1 MANVKKSDG
10 GNRFKRRSLDDRLER
25 NYRQKVRIIRG
36 LTTRNASA
44 KDLDLC
50 AKWMYVFS
58 RATKE
63 EGRARDYLLEQMLRQ
78 LRESGQLSLPF
89 TNLAN
94 CSLELRLLLDEEGRQ
109 RLRRFSPPQVV
120 APRPSSC
127 ILDTRR
133 IKPPSFEWRRR
144 VQHLDHLEDQY
155 WREEQEIWNFDLPI
169 EECPKNKPTPTA
181 SKPKKI
187 GKTFGIQVDVP
198 VLSPRA
204 ERDLCERERKQR
216 QILKRRERDRL
227 ERQVREQERDRQ
239 RTLLAEEQK
248 LDRQRLEKARQQRDR
263 RLLEQQLKVKERRDY
278 ERYLLLKRREEQR
291 LQDQRLWTQRH
302 PGTTSSE
309 DLEVMQ
315 AAGQELEQHPNQQLA
330 HEVIN
335 RSQAMAIT
343 MPVES
348 DATKSSRREQQLNLR
363 AENIKRKVLAYEQ
376 LKEYHRE
383 KARSERKR
391 RERDLKEPLKANEE
405 VETNNQIEKPKK
417 DKNLQKRARKQEGR
431 EKGEFELRDI
441 EKKVSTDEVEDFVTI
456 REQEQ
461 KRLKEYQEK
470 EEFERK
476 VLQKKIETDRM
487 QRKREQDVIC
497 ISENMEK
504 LETSQMEDFEKN
516 KEKELASVKECQ
528 KREEIEK
535 KLKSE
540 TNQKKRK
547 EFEKKREQ
555 ELQALFKERQD
566 REEFERKV
574 MERLETE
581 RKERE
586 ELERKRQQELRSLKE
601 RQEREEF
608 ERKELEKRLETDRKE
623 KEDLERKRELD
634 LKCQKEQRD
643 RKEFEKKV
651 FEKLETERRERE
663 GFERKTCEERE
674 REGRTIEELKATLN
688 EVQKREIKRIEELE
702 RISQEK
708 RELEKREQ
716 DECERIS
723 KKEELLRERRL
734 LEKIKRSKSEREEL
748 ERKAREED
756 LKREQIIRRWLQMR
770 EEEEMK
776 EKKEREKRQKR
787 ILKECEKKMH
797 ERIIIEDKTSK
808 LVDREEKERKDRE
821 ELVRLKREILLQDQQ
836 KREKLEDKGL
846 KIKEGE
852 NLRDKLDR
860 GERDWNQ
867 RIEQL
872 RQTTEGGIQLE
883 SEAREVS
890 RKLKKH
896 LERRLELHQND
907 DMPENKSD
915 NICFENPPGDMKK
928 LCSTSRGVLL
938 RLNKLNERHSSGIS
952 EQLRERHKVL
962 DELRLEAGE
971 RLDQN
976 SQRKTAA
983 ETKSKDVDDE
993 HCTHHQLGTQKTRFS
1008 SSREYFH
1015 PGSLKRRSERW
1026 ARFMGSEDNSEP
1038 ADYPR
1043 QGHPPGSYSSAENNP
1058 VTEPRYSLVGRYSPR
1073 RKSYTVEHQNVPP
1086 TPFGNTEQREAYGSY
1101 VRNRVA
1107 EWRKMLRPRSSSTG
1121 VEELE
1126 ERREEGGGRAGDIG
1140 LTYCTRTGKKR
1151 YTQIKQPKISRDQIM
1166 MKEDRVQQSRVF
1178 GQLLS
1183 QARTSDYHPDI
1194 LAAEN
1199 CLLQK
1204 KLSEGQA
1211 KASNNYIQ
1219 EAILLVARR
1228 LISVFQSDVTYA
1240 SSEEE
1245 NETHG
1250 DEVPAQIYLQE
1261 VKTMVK
1267 LPRPVFKTMMK
1278 IFLSFDEPIMP
1289 HFVEKIG
1296 ILDTE
1301 LEVHLKKICNRVFA
1315 RQGDKI
1321 LRRNAEQLMHQ
1332 QRLVQSCH
1340 LTEMCR
1346 DSEEQ
1351 TLRQWRRL
1359 DRNLLVGIR
1368 NLFHDYCDMRDALPG
1383 VTLQTIERLYSEWK
1397 ARRFTID

>member
-1 MANVKKSDG
+1 MASVKKRDV
-10 GNRFKRRSLDDRLER
+10 GNRIKRSSLEDRLER

-36 LTTRNASA
+36 LTARNASA

-127 ILDTRR
+127 ILATRR
-133 IKPPSFEWRRR
+133 IKPSSFEWRRR

-155 WREEQEIWNFDLPI
+155 WREEQEIWNLDLPT
-169 EECPKNKPTPTA
+169 EECPEPKPTPIA
-181 SKPKKI
+181 PKAKKT
-187 GKTFGIQVDVP
+187 GKTFGLQVDVP

-239 RTLLAEEQK
+239 RILLAEQRK
-248 LDRQRLEKARQQRDR
+248 LDSQRLEKARQQRDR
-263 RLLEQQLKVKERRDY
+263 RLREQQLKVKERRDY
-278 ERYLLLKRREEQR
+278 ERYLLLKKREAQR
-291 LQDQRLWTQRH
+291 LQDQRLWTQRR
-302 PGTTSSE
+302 PCTPSSE
-309 DLEVMQ
+309 DFKVR
-315 AAGQELEQHPNQQLA
+315 ELEQHPNQELR
-330 HEVIN
+330 HEVKS
-335 RSQAMAIT
+335 RSEAIAIT

-348 DATKSSRREQQLNLR
+348 DATKSSRREQQLHLR

-383 KARSERKR
+383 KARSEREKQLRKR
-391 RERDLKEPLKANEE
+391 RERDSKEPLGANEE
-405 VETNNQIEKPKK
+405 VESNNQIEKGEKN
-417 DKNLQKRARKQEGR
+417 KNLQKKARKPG
-431 EKGEFELRDI
+431 GEFEQKDF
-441 EKKVSTDEVEDFVTI
+441 EKKVSTDQGEDIVGI

-461 KRLKEYQEK
+461 KRLRKHQEK
-470 EEFERK
+470 IK
-476 VLQKKIETDRM
+476 ETDRM
-487 QRKREQDVIC
+487 QRK
-497 ISENMEK
+497 
-504 LETSQMEDFEKN
+504 DFERMRQQEVTSLSESI
-516 KEKELASVKECQ
+516 EKVEPELTTVKE
-528 KREEIEK
+528 RK
-535 KLKSE
+535 KKEDIAKKELKSE
-540 TNQKKRK
+540 TDQR
-547 EFEKKREQ
+547 EREEHERKREQ
-555 ELQALFKERQD
+555 ELQALLNERRE

-574 MERLETE
+574 LERLETE

-586 ELERKRQQELRSLKE
+586 DLERRRQHELISLKE

-634 LKCQKEQRD
+634 LKCQKELRE
-643 RKEFEKKV
+643 REEFEKKV
-651 FEKLETERRERE
+651 FEKLDKERKERE
-663 GFERKTCEERE
+663 VFERKTCEERE

-688 EVQKREIKRIEELE
+688 EVQKREIKRNEELE
-702 RISQEK
+702 KIAQEK

-723 KKEELLRERRL
+723 KEEELVRERRL
-734 LEKIKRSKSEREEL
+734 LEKIKQSKSEREEL
-748 ERKAREED
+748 ERNAREED
-756 LKREQIIRRWLQMR
+756 LKREKILRRWLQMQ
-770 EEEEMK
+770 EEEEMM
-776 EKKEREKRQKR
+776 EKKERDIRQKR
-787 ILKECEKKMH
+787 ILEKCERK
-797 ERIIIEDKTSK
+797 IIDRTSE
-808 LVDREEKERKDRE
+808 LTDREEKERKDRE
-821 ELVRLKREILLQDQQ
+821 EHIRQKKDILLQDQQ
-836 KREKLEDKGL
+836 KKSKLEDNRL
-846 KIKEGE
+846 KRKEE
-852 NLRDKLDR
+852 EHLRDKLDR
-860 GERDWNQ
+860 EERDWNQ
-867 RIEQL
+867 RIELL

-883 SEAREVS
+883 SKAIEVS

-896 LERRLELHQND
+896 FERRLELYQND
-907 DMPENKSD
+907 DMRENKSN
-915 NICFENPPGDMKK
+915 NILFENPPGDIQK
-928 LCSTSRGVLL
+928 LGSTSKDVHISLN
-938 RLNKLNERHSSGIS
+938 RLNEKHSSRLSG
-952 EQLRERHKVL
+952 EL
-962 DELRLEAGE
+962 ELRLEAGVLSD
-971 RLDQN
+971 RN
-976 SQRKTAA
+976 FIQRNNMRRMAA
-983 ETKSKDVDDE
+983 EPKSKDVDDE
-993 HCTHHQLGTQKTRFS
+993 YCSHQQLGTQKTRSS
-1008 SSREYFH
+1008 SSREYFY
-1015 PGSLKRRSERW
+1015 PGSLKCRRERW
-1026 ARFMGSEDNSEP
+1026 ARFMGSEDNSESGNY
-1038 ADYPR
+1038 AR
-1043 QGHPPGSYSSAENNP
+1043 QGRESLIGRSSSAENNP
-1058 VTEPRYSLVGRYSPR
+1058 EPRYSLVGRYSPQ
-1073 RKSYTVEHQNVPP
+1073 RKSYTVNHQNVPP
-1086 TPFGNTEQREAYGSY
+1086 TPYGNTEQQEAYGSY

-1107 EWRKMLRPRSSSTG
+1107 EWRKMLRPRSSSTD
-1121 VEELE
+1121 EKELE
-1126 ERREEGGGRAGDIG
+1126 EKREEGGGIAGDIG

-1151 YTQIKQPKISRDQIM
+1151 YTQIKQPEISRDQIM
-1166 MKEDRVQQSRVF
+1166 MKEDRGQQRRVF

-1211 KASNNYIQ
+1211 KATNNYIQ
-1219 EAILLVARR
+1219 EAMLLVARR
-1228 LISVFQSDVTYA
+1228 LISVFQSDETYV

-1245 NETHG
+1245 NETY
-1250 DEVPAQIYLQE
+1250 DDKVPAQIYLQE
-1261 VKTMVK
+1261 IKTKAK
-1267 LPRPVFKTMMK
+1267 LPRPVFKTLMK
-1278 IFLSFDEPIMP
+1278 IFPSSDELIMP

-1296 ILDTE
+1296 ILDIE
-1301 LEVHLKKICNRVFA
+1301 LEVHLKKICNRVFG

-1332 QRLVQSCH
+1332 QRFVQSCH

-1359 DRNLLVGIR
+1359 ERNLLVGIR
-1368 NLFHDYCDMRDALPG
+1368 NLFYDYCDMRDALPS

-1397 ARRFTID
+1397 ARRFTIV